1 MKKLLTLLIFIILTI
16 TFVKG
21 QNNSINGQI
30 FDQRNQ
36 TIIGANV
43 ALLNP
48 ADSTIITGTVTNL
61 DGYFKI
67 STKRTGKVIIK
78 ISFMGFQEIFINKE
92 LGKLPINLGKIMLKE
107 KSTNLSGY
115 TISAEAT
122 GVIQSGDTTQINANA
137 FKTNPDA
144 NAEDLITK
152 MPGITVQEGKV
163 QAQGET
169 VQKVTVDGQEF
180 FGDDASAV
188 LKNLPAEVVD
198 KIEIFDKKSEQS
210 EASGFDD
217 GNTTKTINVVTKVK
231 FRNGVFGKVF
241 GGYGYEDKWKAG
253 MNINF
258 FKDKRRFSILANS
271 NNINEQ
277 NFSSDDLLGVMS
289 SSGTSSSRRG
299 GSRQS
304 SGGQSNDAGN
314 FLVDQKSGITTT
326 QSFGLNYANQWKNV
340 IFSGSYFIN
349 YSDNNAENELFRQ
362 YITTQNEGLS
372 YSETQEN
379 NSQNLNHRLNLKFD
393 WKIDSLNS
401 LKFQPK
407 VSIQQNDA
415 VSGLNGRN
423 ILLTVLQSFTKN
435 DYKSSLSGI
444 NISAPLQYR
453 HGFSK
458 RGRSLSV
465 NFTPSYN
472 QNIGDSYLNSYT
484 QYYADT
490 LSSDLFNQMA
500 NRDLQGLTLS
510 TNIAYTE
517 PINTKSQL
525 MFSYGNSF
533 NDNKSDKETYDYSF
547 VNQEYS
553 IFDTVLSSVYN
564 SRYISHNIGS
574 SYRYQEQKW
583 SLNTGVSF
591 QYAQLNGEQLFPI
604 AYTINKTFNSI
615 LPNAQFQYKFSKKK
629 NLRFNYRSSNK
640 APSVNQLQNVIN
652 NTNPLQLTT
661 GNPNLKQNW
670 QNTISIRYTTSN
682 SEKST
687 SFMAMISSTFTQN
700 YIVNNTSIA
709 SSDSMIA
716 PGIILARG
724 SQLSSPINLNG
735 YFNTRSFNIYSF
747 PISKIKS
754 NLNLNFGGSYTRTPG
769 MINQELNYSNSYNAG
784 VGFALSSNISDRFD
798 FTISSNTTYNNIS
811 NTLQSGL
818 NSDYYNQNSKIK
830 IQLMPWK
837 WMVIQS
843 DINHL
848 YNSGLSA
855 SYNQNYFL
863 WNAAIGCKFL
873 KENKAELRLSIF
885 DIMKQNNSIS
895 RNTTETYYED
905 IRTNVLQQYVLLTFS
920 YNIKYYKDAKIIVD

>member
-21 QNNSINGQI
+21 QNNSISGQI

-48 ADSTIITGTVTNL
+48 SDSTIITGTVTNL

-92 LGKLPINLGKIMLKE
+92 LGKLPINLGKITLKE

-115 TISAEAT
+115 TISVEAT

-349 YSDNNAENELFRQ
+349 YSDNNAENELYRQ

-401 LKFQPK
+401 IKFQPK

-435 DYKSSLSGI
+435 DYKSSLSGV

-453 HGFSK
+453 HGFNK

-533 NDNKSDKETYDYSF
+533 NVNKSDKETYDYSF

-553 IFDTVLSSVYN
+553 IFDTVLSSAYN

-747 PISKIKS
+747 QISKIKS

-905 IRTNVLQQYVLLTFS
+905 VRTNVLQQYVLLTFS